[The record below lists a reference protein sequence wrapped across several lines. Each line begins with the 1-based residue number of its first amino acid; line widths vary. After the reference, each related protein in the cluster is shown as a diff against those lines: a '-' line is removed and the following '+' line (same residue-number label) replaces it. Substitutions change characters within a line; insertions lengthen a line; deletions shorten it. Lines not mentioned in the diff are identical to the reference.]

1 MLEQIVIPVITAV
14 VGYLLGNWEKILGW
28 KRKVQK
34 EELEIGAQLM
44 KAINDGQKEIIE
56 AYEISEKMEAEN
68 RLLKRKNM
76 ELTIERDEFKAL
88 AEELKIK
95 LAKALQDFDDCA
107 KQTKKYIA
115 IQNNEKNQD
124 QRPRT

>member
-44 KAINDGQKEIIE
+44 KAINDGRKEIIE